1 MKHFP
6 RRIIILTF
14 VVFVI
19 FSFTIGFIVGQQRG
33 IRSAVPTGEGR
44 VLGEGEIPAYLT
56 DDIDFDMF
64 WDAWDLVKE
73 DFYRLPVS
81 EVTLFYGAM
90 RGMLEALEDPYST
103 FFDPEEASD
112 FAESISG
119 SFEGIGAEIGIK
131 DDQLQVVAPLPD
143 TPAMAAGLMT
153 GDKIYQIDEK
163 DTSNMSLEEAVM
175 NIRGTKGTSVTL
187 TVGREGQS
195 ELLDIVIVRDEISIH
210 SLRWEIRDDG
220 IAEINLFFFNQ
231 DTSEL
236 FAEAVNEMITSD
248 VDGIVLDLRGNPGG
262 LLSMAVAV
270 AQEWA
275 GQQVVVQEKIQ
286 DENSAFNGRGSA
298 RLADIPT
305 VVLVNAG
312 SASASEIVAGAL
324 QDYDLATIVGMQT
337 FGKGSVQD
345 YRQLPGGS
353 AMKLTIA
360 EWLTPNGRTIHEIG
374 ITPDVEIDYTIE
386 DYYAG
391 VDPQLEV
398 AIQIIQGTYVFE
410 EVDQSGDES
419 DDGEG

>member
-6 RRIIILTF
+6 RRIVILAF
-14 VVFVI
+14 VVFI
-19 FSFTIGFIVGQQRG
+19 ILSFTVGFISGQQRG
-33 IRSAVPTGEGR
+33 IHSVVPTGEGR

-56 DDIDFDMF
+56 EDVDFDMF
-64 WDAWDLVKE
+64 WDAWDLIKG

-90 RGMLEALEDPYST
+90 RGMIEALEDPYSS
-103 FFDPEEASD
+103 FFDPEEAED

-143 TPAMAAGLMT
+143 TPAMVAGLMT
-153 GDKIYQIDEK
+153 GDKIFQINGQ
-163 DTSNMSLEEAVM
+163 DTSSMSLEEAVM

-187 TVGREGQS
+187 TIGREGQT
-195 ELLDIVIVRDEISIH
+195 ELLEIVIVRDEISID
-210 SLRWEIRDDG
+210 SLRWKIRDDG

-236 FAEAVNEMITSD
+236 FSEAVNEIITSD
-248 VDGIVLDLRGNPGG
+248 VDGIILDLRGNPGG

-270 AQEWA
+270 AQEWT

-286 DENSAFNGRGSA
+286 EENSAFNGRGSA
-298 RLADIPT
+298 RLGDIPT
-305 VVLVNAG
+305 VVLVNGG

-324 QDYDLATIVGMQT
+324 QDYGLATIVGMQT

-345 YRQLPGGS
+345 FRQLPDGS
-353 AMKLTIA
+353 AVKLTIA

-374 ITPDVEIDYTIE
+374 ITPDVVIDYTIE
-386 DYYAG
+386 DFYAG
-391 VDPQLEV
+391 IDPQLEI
-398 AIQIIQGTYVFE
+398 ATQIIQGTYIFE
-410 EVDQSGDES
+410 ETVES
-419 DDGEG
+419 EDNQG